1 MRYSMK
7 AGIRITILIGVLLMT
22 FSFIVMPVVADTS
35 IRFQGAENL
44 KGLFSSTTPSVSTN
58 SWILKP
64 STVQSNLFSPTS
76 LGYKNYIAFPSNIT
90 PINSSTFTPPS
101 MPGLNWNSD
110 LGVFY
115 RAPKC
120 SCCT

>member
-1 MRYSMK
+1 ME
-7 AGIRITILIGVLLMT
+7 AGIRIPVFIGVFLIM

-35 IRFQGAENL
+35 IRYQGAENV
-44 KGLFSSTTPSVSTN
+44 KGWFSSTTPSVSTN

-64 STVQSNLFSPTS
+64 NMVQSNLFSPTS
-76 LGYKNYIAFPSNIT
+76 LGYKNYMAFPSNMT

-110 LGVFY
+110 FGVFY
-115 RAPKC
+115 QAPKC
-120 SCCT
+120 SCST